1 MSIKKIKEI
10 TGFSYST
17 ISRVINGKAKEFR
30 ISDKTCKAI
39 QDAAES
45 LNYRPSILARGLR
58 LKKTFMI
65 GLLVSDIKNPFFG
78 EIASR
83 IETRLRR
90 YDYSTILCNTNE
102 VPENE
107 EFYLQILVDR
117 HVDGVII
124 VPCNTEEWIYF
135 EQLGKEIPIVL
146 LDRILYHTRLPWVTS
161 DNAQAAEVMTEKLI
175 ELGYKRIAFLGGPA
189 GTYINTVRLRGFKT
203 AMEKALL
210 PVDDNIA
217 LFRGYSVEA
226 GEEMMSTVLE
236 IDPEIEAVFCVNNM
250 VFLGAMKKIQEHE
263 MQKDVSVMMAGF
275 DIRRYCNIFK
285 RPLLC
290 ANQDLETVAE
300 TAVNLLLDK
309 INKNFSPQ
317 NHVMVPVNV
326 SSHRLNKK
334 DAID

>member
-17 ISRVINGKAKEFR
+17 ISRVVNGKAKEFR

-58 LKKTFMI
+58 LKKTYMI

-117 HVDGVII
+117 HVDGIII
-124 VPCNTEEWIYF
+124 VPTHSEEWKYF
-135 EQLGKEIPIVL
+135 EQIGEEIPIVL
-146 LDRILYHTRLPWVTS
+146 LDRILYQSRLPWVTS
-161 DNAQAAEVMTEKLI
+161 DNAQAAEVMTEKLL
-175 ELGYKRIAFLGGPA
+175 EMGYKRIAYLGGPY
-189 GTYINTVRLRGFKT
+189 GTYINNVRYRGFKT
-203 AMEKALL
+203 AMEKAAL
-210 PVDDNIA
+210 PIDEDIV
-217 LFRGYSVEA
+217 FFKGYSVSA
-226 GEEMMSTVLE
+226 GEEMMSSVLK
-236 IDPEIEAVFCVNNM
+236 IDPTIEAVFCVNNM
-250 VFLGAMKKIQEHE
+250 VFLGAMQKVQEHE
-263 MQKDVSVMMAGF
+263 IQNDVSIMMAGF
-275 DIRRYCNIFK
+275 DIRRYCKIFK

-290 ANQDLETVAE
+290 ANQDLEKVAE
-300 TAVNLLLDK
+300 AAVNLLMDK
-309 INKNFSPQ
+309 INKKYNPQ
-317 NHVMVPVNV
+317 NQVIVPVIV

-334 DAID
+334 DVID